1 MTTVSAA
8 SNGCVK
14 WAANSPKVLSKTVE
28 AGTQWAY
35 LSVFPE
41 AKSRRDPNVIQHT
54 SQDGSHEGPMLLRQD
69 TSHSF
74 QLLFGWES

>member
-8 SNGCVK
+8 SNDRVK
-14 WAANSPKVLSKTVE
+14 WPANSPKVLSKTVE
-28 AGTQWAY
+28 AGKQWAY

-41 AKSRRDPNVIQHT
+41 ARST

-69 TSHSF
+69 TSHSC
-74 QLLFGWES
+74 QLLLG